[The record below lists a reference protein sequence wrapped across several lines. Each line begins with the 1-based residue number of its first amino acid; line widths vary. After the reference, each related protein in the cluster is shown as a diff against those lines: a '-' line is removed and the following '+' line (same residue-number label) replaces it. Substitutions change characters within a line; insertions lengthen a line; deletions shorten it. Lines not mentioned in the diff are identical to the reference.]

1 MAADLETWS
10 YYIHE
15 VQIDDLKERKGLT
28 AAFKTLGD
36 DGWELV
42 SSSSAIRPPQ
52 QFGNPIVFVFKKR
65 CSGHKPGV
73 LDPDAPTLKLHRATS
88 SAPGPS
94 AACRVCALQLLT
106 SSSRLVR
113 PK

>member
-65 CSGHKPGV
+65 GSGHKPGV

-88 SAPGPS
+88 VLQAR
-94 AACRVCALQLLT
+94 AQRVAYARFN
-106 SSSRLVR
+106 SSHRV
-113 PK
+113 PAW